1 MTSLSSL
8 LKGGL
13 LLPIIQAEQPAQA
26 VAIAKAMQQGGVTA
40 VEVVL
45 RTAAALDCI
54 SAIRT
59 EVPELLTGAGT
70 ILSAKDAV
78 NAKAAGAQFLV
89 SPAST
94 PDLLKAMINTELALA
109 PGVATPSEMAMALEM
124 GLTELKFFPAHLAGG
139 IEMLK
144 ALAGIFQQ
152 VKFCPT
158 GGVHLNNLAD
168 FLALPNV
175 FVAGGSWL
183 SPKDLVLQQNWAAI
197 TELTRQSV
205 AIAEQSR
212 VRHSQVA

>member
-54 SAIRT
+54 SAIRA

-183 SPKDLVLQQNWAAI
+183 SPKDLVQQQNWAAI
-197 TELTRQSV
+197 TELTRQSIAV
-205 AIAEQSR
+205 AEQSR